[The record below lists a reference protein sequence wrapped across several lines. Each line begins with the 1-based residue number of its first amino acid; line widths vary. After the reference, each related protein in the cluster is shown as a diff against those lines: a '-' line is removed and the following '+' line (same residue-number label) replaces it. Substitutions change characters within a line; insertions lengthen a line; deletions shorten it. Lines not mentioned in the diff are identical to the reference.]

1 LLTGVS
7 YADAVED
14 DVWAG
19 VARHGGAL
27 ADDGGRALRLE
38 RFGDGEDKLG
48 ICGGA
53 LLRCDNREK
62 ICFEKI
68 LCLRKVENSRL
79 KILCLLLEPL
89 EASS

>member
-14 DVWAG
+14 GVWAG

-53 LLRCDNREK
+53 LL
-62 ICFEKI
+62 
-68 LCLRKVENSRL
+68 
-79 KILCLLLEPL
+79 
-89 EASS
+89 